1 MQAAMAH
8 RLLNDNQSLPDTPNK
23 LTAFLDAEHYQTLL
37 QKQSFR
43 QNTLKSLT
51 ETMARTHQD
60 SLLHLICKLAFEG
73 NTHNTI
79 GLAIIRKDTL
89 PHSQC
94 FPQGKNNYIF
104 TNLSRDSDWM
114 GLDAALPAVTNM
126 EVLVFESYEPATPAA
141 AIAVPHTNLNMTQQ
155 HTAFPDGEAT
165 TLRDLLKW
173 HGGNPYWV
181 PHQDQY
187 TT

>member
-1 MQAAMAH
+1 MKAATAH
-8 RLLNDNQSLPDTPNK
+8 RLLNDHQTLPDTPDK
-23 LTAFLDAEHYQTLL
+23 LSTFLDAEHYQALL
-37 QKQSFR
+37 QKHSFR
-43 QNTLKSLT
+43 QNTLTSLT
-51 ETMARTHQD
+51 ETITRTHPD

-79 GLAIIRKDTL
+79 GLAIIRQDTF
-89 PHSQC
+89 PHSPS

-104 TNLSRDSDWM
+104 TTLSRDIDWM
-114 GLDAALPAVTNM
+114 GMDAALPAVTDL
-126 EVLVFESYEPATPAA
+126 EILVFESYEPATPAA
-141 AIAVPHTNLNMTQQ
+141 AIAVPHTTLNMTKQ
-155 HTAFPDGEAT
+155 ASFPQGEAA

-181 PHQDQY
+181 PHQEEY